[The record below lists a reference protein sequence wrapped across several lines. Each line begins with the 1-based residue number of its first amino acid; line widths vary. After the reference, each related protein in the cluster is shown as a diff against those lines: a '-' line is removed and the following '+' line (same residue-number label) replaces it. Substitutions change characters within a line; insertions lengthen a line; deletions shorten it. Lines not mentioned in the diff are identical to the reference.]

1 MSKSTKVIQK
11 YMDAVE
17 SGKIDPKTDLPP
29 VVEKTI
35 EYKYDELLEEHKTK
49 SGMIRFLASKEFSRG
64 QIAKFMGIKYQF
76 VRNVLI
82 QPVKKTA

>member
-1 MSKSTKVIQK
+1 MAKQTKAI
-11 YMDAVE
+11 VE
-17 SGKIDPKTDLPP
+17 P
-29 VVEKTI
+29 VVETPVVEQTAAPVVVETPTI
-35 EYKYDELLEEHKTK
+35 SYDYGKLLEEHKSK

-82 QPVKKTA
+82 TPVKKTS